1 MSDELARHLEREALL
16 KREPWRVKLTT
27 VRALYIDLV
36 ADKAKT
42 LEAQKALFA
51 DLAKA
56 GRLSPIESMV
66 LCHTL
71 YGDDDDKLF
80 LGFLLSER
88 SGIDQIRLHNWRVA
102 ARMPEQW
109 LTANGHKVDSL
120 SVPMFPPIA
129 TFSFLNTL
137 ILNGEPVVKGG
148 GRTAGTNALY
158 RSDVI
163 EGGGSVPVVQM
174 GTETRALTT
183 DLEVWTEGLV
193 QSEIAALR
201 QELSDLKKV
210 MTKPQP
216 RQQTQQRQAP
226 PSLPQPQ
233 RQFQPAQ
240 GQFQPVQRQ
249 FQPAQGQF
257 QPTPAASSQV
267 PQQQPQQWQQP
278 QSPLPPPS
286 RQRRRGG
293 GEGPCMTCG
302 KQHSGECWY
311 SYSRLTPVP
320 LSTDIDPAKPPPPV
334 PRPRL
339 DTKQHKE
346 QKTQQQRDAPTGQCV
361 NTCRCET
368 NCLHKGRGNALRGG
382 GHPNEIVARMEGYVV
397 FAGDV
402 AGVRSGRRVTDN
414 VIHLLL
420 ARLSKAQ
427 PRYPFVSCFMGE
439 WLGLTAGRTS
449 DSGLAGIRR
458 QLLRHVST
466 GATLIFAPVHTHDH
480 WPLGIIDPHNAQ
492 LRIYDSMSGQVTSRH
507 TDKLCSFL
515 EAVFQQGPWTATFR
529 PTYQQPKGS
538 IECGLHLLVN
548 AFAIAQG
555 NCHEP
560 APGTIAT
567 YDYIRPGLANAITD
581 ETAFNALLAGFRVAR
596 GSPLSS
602 GSPMG
607 HVATILAQNNDQ
619 NQLAHDHEWQPFD
632 KKTVD
637 AHKRAANL
645 FSVAVQQ
652 NFADCPFKELTKVLQ
667 HLETTRHWSPPT
679 TLKFALDLR
688 AAILRSPLE
697 TEIVHL
703 HWFKDLLRMLK
714 KRVARQANQAIR
726 PHMLVPEAL
735 ILIERAKT
743 TSDELAA
750 WIALTWLTAGRPSNT
765 LRLTTLNLRDVTQA
779 GFTILWTDAK
789 TVGTTGPYSTFSGWG
804 RHRFL
809 QAYLESQ
816 LTRAT
821 ESRAPTNL
829 FPTLRRTA
837 HRATRTLLSHIRRV
851 NPAYDSR
858 TMRRGTLIAMAE
870 AGTPDATL
878 LQLSGH
884 RTMTTL
890 YRYLAWGRH
899 NSVARDTLQACAN
912 DTL

>member
-1 MSDELARHLEREALL
+1 MFLPETMIVRVLDPKSDQGAVRYKVTVSAPSNPEAVLSISWRRFSEFDAVFRRLAEMKPEPPLPKLPEKRLFGTSDPSFIEQRRREIEAFVVAVCSNRFLVNDV
-16 KREPWRVKLTT
+16 EFLT
-27 VRALYIDLV
+27 LV
-36 ADKAKT
+36 GYVA
-42 LEAQKALFA
+42 
-51 DLAKA
+51 AKA
-56 GRLSPIESMV
+56 AFSTDGTSSPRQP
-66 LCHTL
+66 
-71 YGDDDDKLF
+71 KQ
-80 LGFLLSER
+80 LLQE
-88 SGIDQIRLHNWRVA
+88 DP
-102 ARMPEQW
+102 PEQW
-109 LTANGHKVDSL
+109 WLLPSVTVQIKDEANLLAAQSYLRSTGYTVEKLLPPLSWRASRKTNILLRDSYNNQFVL
-120 SVPMFPPIA
+120 SV
-129 TFSFLNTL
+129 S
-137 ILNGEPVVKGG
+137 PVVPLRSFEHDEKRQTYVSRLLLGI
-148 GRTAGTNALY
+148 ALPCFA
-158 RSDVI
+158 S
-163 EGGGSVPVVQM
+163 
-174 GTETRALTT
+174 A
-183 DLEVWTEGLV
+183 LEVFMAPDRLYVIRKV
-193 QSEIAALR
+193 QKLGSLR
-201 QELSDLKKV
+201 DV
-210 MTKPQP
+210 M
-216 RQQTQQRQAP
+216 
-226 PSLPQPQ
+226 
-233 RQFQPAQ
+233 F
-240 GQFQPVQRQ
+240 
-249 FQPAQGQF
+249 
-257 QPTPAASSQV
+257 
-267 PQQQPQQWQQP
+267 
-278 QSPLPPPS
+278 
-286 RQRRRGG
+286 
-293 GEGPCMTCG
+293 
-302 KQHSGECWY
+302 
-311 SYSRLTPVP
+311 
-320 LSTDIDPAKPPPPV
+320 
-334 PRPRL
+334 
-339 DTKQHKE
+339 
-346 QKTQQQRDAPTGQCV
+346 
-361 NTCRCET
+361 
-368 NCLHKGRGNALRGG
+368 
-382 GHPNEIVARMEGYVV
+382 
-397 FAGDV
+397 
-402 AGVRSGRRVTDN
+402 
-414 VIHLLL
+414 
-420 ARLSKAQ
+420 
-427 PRYPFVSCFMGE
+427 
-439 WLGLTAGRTS
+439 
-449 DSGLAGIRR
+449 
-458 QLLRHVST
+458 
-466 GATLIFAPVHTHDH
+466 GATWSD
-480 WPLGIIDPHNAQ
+480 
-492 LRIYDSMSGQVTSRH
+492 DSVRKFKNKSNM
-507 TDKLCSFL
+507 